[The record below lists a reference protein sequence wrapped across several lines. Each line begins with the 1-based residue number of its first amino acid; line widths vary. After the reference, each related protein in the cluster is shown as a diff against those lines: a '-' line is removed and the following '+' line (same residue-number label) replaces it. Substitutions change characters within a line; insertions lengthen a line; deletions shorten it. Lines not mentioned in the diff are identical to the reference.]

1 MLKDLDQRQH
11 DQVNNAGVTAT
22 LQNNNGTKSWLLI
35 VITVLVTL
43 AIMVA
48 GYLYYQNQQLSAQ
61 LLKQK
66 KSSQISVQKIQQTAL
81 QSQQQKPQLKLKPIP
96 EKVINQPSVITAKS
110 AEVVAVNKAK
120 LPVSTVI
127 TTEPE
132 IQTGKV
138 LAETNDQKNEKIT
151 NAGSVENTNKNIKA
165 TTKAN
170 TSHLV
175 VESSRPSM
183 TVSRHK
189 LSAEQLAQQKMT
201 NAQEMINLKQLK
213 QAEKLFEEIL
223 MLTPNNKAARKQL
236 AALWFGRTAYQSA
249 LNLLSQGIAL
259 DDQDS
264 EFRLMQARIYLKLGD
279 NEKALQVLQAYK
291 QVDNVEYLVT
301 MANIAQ
307 QLTKYAQAITAYKRL
322 ANIQPSEAKWWL
334 GLAVAYD
341 SDAQYSLAI
350 TAYQSAI
357 AQGNL
362 SNSAL
367 QFAKQRLQELEE

>member
-1 MLKDLDQRQH
+1 
-11 DQVNNAGVTAT
+11 
-22 LQNNNGTKSWLLI
+22 
-35 VITVLVTL
+35 
-43 AIMVA
+43 
-48 GYLYYQNQQLSAQ
+48 
-61 LLKQK
+61 
-66 KSSQISVQKIQQTAL
+66 
-81 QSQQQKPQLKLKPIP
+81 
-96 EKVINQPSVITAKS
+96 
-110 AEVVAVNKAK
+110 
-120 LPVSTVI
+120 
-127 TTEPE
+127 
-132 IQTGKV
+132 
-138 LAETNDQKNEKIT
+138 
-151 NAGSVENTNKNIKA
+151 
-165 TTKAN
+165 
-170 TSHLV
+170 
-175 VESSRPSM
+175 M

-189 LSAEQLAQQKMT
+189 LSAEQLAQKKMT

-279 NEKALQVLQAYK
+279 NEKALQVFQAYK